1 MGMGL
6 ETTETMI
13 LEIGGSLLALGMALI
28 TGWLVGVLLA
38 RHQYGVVFPLG
49 LILAAVALLL
59 WWEPLVRV
67 VVSFSLLLIGYLWL
81 FAWWRASQQGGGWL
95 PSPQSRFVRAGE
107 RSSGNMIGA
116 LAGGRGHAHR
126 ASTTRTMLE
135 MRQTDEATLLTEGE
149 SIQHGWPCSESPVLI
164 LQTERYQ
171 AKENQDDRHHEGFG
185 RTAQPRTDGA
195 G

>member
-28 TGWLVGVLLA
+28 TGWLVGGLLT

-81 FAWWRASQQGGGWL
+81 FAWWRASHQGNAL
-95 PSPQSRFVRAGE
+95 VPSLQSRFARE
-107 RSSGNMIGA
+107 EDRFSGSMIGA
-116 LAGGRGHAHR
+116 LAGGRGHGR
-126 ASTTRTMLE
+126 RVSTTRTMLE
-135 MRQTDEATLLTEGE
+135 MSQTGEATLLTEGE
-149 SIQHGWPCSESPVLI
+149 PIQESWPYSESPARM
-164 LQTERYQ
+164 LQTELYQ
-171 AKENQDDRHHEGFG
+171 AKENQDDRYHEGFG
-185 RTAQPRTDGA
+185 RTAQPRPDGA